1 MIKGLPL
8 RDTGHS
14 GTLGDICPAQISV
27 LSGHSGTLGDIC
39 PAQIS
44 VLSGHS
50 GTCVFRHVPC
60 PANYLSRFG
69 A

>member
-14 GTLGDICPAQISV
+14 GTLR
-27 LSGHSGTLGDIC
+27 DIC

-50 GTCVFRHVPC
+50 GTCVFIHVPC